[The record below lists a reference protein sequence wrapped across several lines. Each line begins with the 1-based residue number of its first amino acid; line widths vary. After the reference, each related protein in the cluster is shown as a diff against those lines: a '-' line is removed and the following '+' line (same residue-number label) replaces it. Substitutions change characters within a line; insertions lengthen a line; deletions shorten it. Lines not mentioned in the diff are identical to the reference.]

1 MRSFIRRSG
10 TWLACWSARCARP
23 KAGWGERDV
32 SVTLDI
38 LDIGARGDGI
48 AEDQGRRY
56 FVPFT
61 LPGERVE
68 AEPRGEHR
76 PGRGE
81 GIAADLVEVLAPS
94 RHRETPPCAHF
105 KVCGGCALQHWR
117 RDAYTAWKTELIA
130 RALAQRGV
138 AAPRFEPP
146 LVGAPGE
153 RRRADFV
160 LRRHGR
166 RVVAGFHERASTEIV
181 DVGTCVVARPGL
193 NALLEPLR
201 ASLAS
206 VLPDGGAADAMVN
219 ETASGLDLL
228 IRPHRRLDLSLERRE
243 ALVALAEHADVARLS
258 WGDRASAEPV
268 VVRRQP
274 LLLMGGVRI
283 EPPPGAFLQATQRAE
298 QAMRAMVSEW
308 TGDAPRLADLFAGL
322 GALSLGRAGKL
333 ALFES
338 DRQAGASVEAAARQL
353 VGGKVMAERRDLFR
367 NPLTAAE
374 LDAFDAVL
382 LDPPRAG
389 AAAQSAELARAKV
402 PRVVYG
408 SCDPGSFARDART
421 LQDGGYRLEKLLP
434 VDQFL
439 WSAHIEL
446 IALFTRAPLR
456 SE

>member
-1 MRSFIRRSG
+1 
-10 TWLACWSARCARP
+10 
-23 KAGWGERDV
+23 
-32 SVTLDI
+32 
-38 LDIGARGDGI
+38 
-48 AEDQGRRY
+48 
-56 FVPFT
+56 
-61 LPGERVE
+61 
-68 AEPRGEHR
+68 
-76 PGRGE
+76 
-81 GIAADLVEVLAPS
+81 
-94 RHRETPPCAHF
+94 
-105 KVCGGCALQHWR
+105 VCGGCALQHWR
-117 RDAYTAWKTELIA
+117 RDAYTAWKVELIV

-138 AAPRFEPP
+138 EAPRFEPP

-160 LRRHGR
+160 LRRQGR
-166 RVVAGFHERASTEIV
+166 RVVAGFHERASAEIV
-181 DVGTCVVARPGL
+181 DVGTCVVVRPAL
-193 NALLEPLR
+193 DALLEPLR

-243 ALVALAEHADVARLS
+243 ALVALAEGADLARLC

-268 VVRRQP
+268 VVRRTP
-274 LLLMGGVRI
+274 LVVFGEARI

-298 QAMRAMVSEW
+298 QAMRAMVGAW
-308 TGDAPRLADLFAGL
+308 TGDAPKLVDLFAGL
-322 GALSLGRAGKL
+322 GALSLGRTGKL
-333 ALFES
+333 TLFES
-338 DRQAGASVEAAARQL
+338 DRQAVAAVAAAARRL
-353 VGGKVMAERRDLFR
+353 GGKVTAERRDLFR

-439 WSAHIEL
+439 WSPHIEL
-446 IALFTRAPLR
+446 IALFARAPLR
-456 SE
+456 STRH

>member
-1 MRSFIRRSG
+1 M
-10 TWLACWSARCARP
+10 
-23 KAGWGERDV
+23 
-32 SVTLDI
+32 SVRLDI
-38 LDIGARGDGI
+38 REIGARGDGI
-48 AEDQGRRY
+48 GELDSRRY

-61 LPGERVE
+61 LPGEMVE
-68 AEPRGEHR
+68 AEPRDK
-76 PGRGE
+76 RGE

-94 RHRETPPCAHF
+94 RHREAPPCAHF

-117 RDAYTAWKTELIA
+117 RDAYTAWKVELIV

-138 AAPRFEPP
+138 DAPRFEPP

-160 LRRHGR
+160 LSRQGR
-166 RVVAGFHERASTEIV
+166 RVVAGFHVRASPEIV
-181 DVGTCVVARPGL
+181 DVGTCVVVRPGL

-206 VLPDGGAADAMVN
+206 VLPEGAAADAMVN
-219 ETASGLDLL
+219 ETASGFDLL

-243 ALVALAEHADVARLS
+243 ALVALAEGADLARLC

-268 VVRRQP
+268 VVRRTP
-274 LLLMGGVRI
+274 LVVFGEAPGEVRI

-298 QAMRAMVSEW
+298 QAMRAMVGAW

-322 GALSLGRAGKL
+322 GALSFGRAGKL

-338 DRQAGASVEAAARQL
+338 DRQAVAAVEATARRL
-353 VGGKVMAERRDLFR
+353 GGKVTTERRDLFR

-439 WSAHIEL
+439 WSPHIEL
-446 IALFTRAPLR
+446 IALFARAPLR
-456 SE
+456 STRH

>member
-1 MRSFIRRSG
+1 VSIR
-10 TWLACWSARCARP
+10 
-23 KAGWGERDV
+23 
-32 SVTLDI
+32 LDI
-38 LDIGARGDGI
+38 REIGARGDGV
-48 AEDQGRRY
+48 AELDGRRY

-61 LPGERVE
+61 LPGETVD
-68 AEPRGEHR
+68 AEPRDK
-76 PGRGE
+76 RGE
-81 GIAADLVEVLAPS
+81 GIAADLLEVLAPS
-94 RHRETPPCAHF
+94 RHREAPPCAHF

-117 RDAYTAWKTELIA
+117 RDAYTAWKVELIV

-138 AAPRFEPP
+138 EAPRFEPP

-160 LRRHGR
+160 LRRQGR
-166 RVVAGFHERASTEIV
+166 RVVAGFHERASAEIV
-181 DVGTCVVARPGL
+181 DVGTCVVVRPAL
-193 NALLEPLR
+193 DALLEPLR

-243 ALVALAEHADVARLS
+243 ALVALAEGADLARLC

-268 VVRRQP
+268 VVRRTP
-274 LLLMGGVRI
+274 LVVFGEARI

-298 QAMRAMVSEW
+298 QAMRAMVGAW
-308 TGDAPRLADLFAGL
+308 TGDAPKLVDLFAGL
-322 GALSLGRAGKL
+322 GALSLGRTGKL
-333 ALFES
+333 TLFES
-338 DRQAGASVEAAARQL
+338 DRQAVAAVAAAARRL
-353 VGGKVMAERRDLFR
+353 GGKVTAERRDLFR

-439 WSAHIEL
+439 WSPHIEL
-446 IALFTRAPLR
+446 IALFARAPLR
-456 SE
+456 STRY

>member
-1 MRSFIRRSG
+1 VSIR
-10 TWLACWSARCARP
+10 
-23 KAGWGERDV
+23 
-32 SVTLDI
+32 LDI
-38 LDIGARGDGI
+38 REIGARGDGI
-48 AEDQGRRY
+48 AELDGRRY

-68 AEPRGEHR
+68 AEPRDK
-76 PGRGE
+76 RGE

-94 RHRETPPCAHF
+94 RHREAPPCAHF

-117 RDAYTAWKTELIA
+117 RDVYTAWKVELIV

-138 AAPRFEPP
+138 DAPRFEPP
-146 LVGAPGE
+146 LIGAPGE

-166 RVVAGFHERASTEIV
+166 RVVAGFHERASPEIV

-201 ASLAS
+201 ASIGS

-219 ETASGLDLL
+219 EIASGLDLL

-243 ALVALAEHADVARLS
+243 ALVALAEGADLARLC

-268 VVRRQP
+268 VVRRTP
-274 LLLMGGVRI
+274 LVVFGEAPGEVRI

-298 QAMRAMVSEW
+298 QAMRAMVGAW

-338 DRQAGASVEAAARQL
+338 DRQAVAAVAAAARRL
-353 VGGKVMAERRDLFR
+353 GGKVTAERRDLFR

-374 LDAFDAVL
+374 LDAFDAVV

-389 AAAQSAELARAKV
+389 AAAQSAELAQAKV

-439 WSAHIEL
+439 WSPHIEL
-446 IALFTRAPLR
+446 IALFARAPLR
-456 SE
+456 STRHQGG

>member
-1 MRSFIRRSG
+1 VSIR
-10 TWLACWSARCARP
+10 
-23 KAGWGERDV
+23 
-32 SVTLDI
+32 LDI
-38 LDIGARGDGI
+38 REIGARGDGV
-48 AEDQGRRY
+48 AELDGRRY

-61 LPGERVE
+61 LPGETVD
-68 AEPRGEHR
+68 AEPRDK
-76 PGRGE
+76 RGE
-81 GIAADLVEVLAPS
+81 GIAADLLEVLAPS
-94 RHRETPPCAHF
+94 RHREAPPCAHF

-117 RDAYTAWKTELIA
+117 RDAYTAWKVELIV

-138 AAPRFEPP
+138 EAPRFEPP

-160 LRRHGR
+160 LRRQGR
-166 RVVAGFHERASTEIV
+166 RVVAGFHERASAEIV
-181 DVGTCVVARPGL
+181 DVGTCVVVRPAL
-193 NALLEPLR
+193 DALLEPLR

-206 VLPDGGAADAMVN
+206 VLPEGGAADAMVN

-243 ALVALAEHADVARLS
+243 TLVALAEGADLARLC

-268 VVRRQP
+268 VVRRTP
-274 LLLMGGVRI
+274 LLVFGEARI
-283 EPPPGAFLQATQRAE
+283 EPPPGAFLQASQRAE
-298 QAMRAMVSEW
+298 QAMRAMVGAW
-308 TGDAPRLADLFAGL
+308 TGDAPKLVDLFAGL

-338 DRQAGASVEAAARQL
+338 DKQAVAAVAAAARRL
-353 VGGKVMAERRDLFR
+353 GGKVTAERRDLFR
-367 NPLTAAE
+367 NPLMAAE

-439 WSAHIEL
+439 WSPHIEL
-446 IALFTRAPLR
+446 IALFARAPLR
-456 SE
+456 STRH

>member
-1 MRSFIRRSG
+1 L
-10 TWLACWSARCARP
+10 T
-23 KAGWGERDV
+23 
-32 SVTLDI
+32 VTLDI

-68 AEPRGEHR
+68 AEPRGERR
-76 PGRGE
+76 PGRAE

-117 RDAYTAWKTELIA
+117 RDAYTAWKSELVA

-160 LRRHGR
+160 LRRQRR
-166 RVVAGFHERASTEIV
+166 RVLAGFHERASPKIV
-181 DVGTCVVARPGL
+181 DVGICVVARPGL
-193 NALLEPLR
+193 GALLEPLR
-201 ASLAS
+201 KSLAA
-206 VLPDGGAADAMVN
+206 VLPEGGAADAIVN
-219 ETASGLDLL
+219 ETDSGVDLL
-228 IRPHRRLDLSLERRE
+228 IRPHRRLELSLERRE
-243 ALVALAEHADVARLS
+243 ALVALAEQADLARLS
-258 WGDRASAEPV
+258 WGDRAAAEPI
-268 VVRRQP
+268 VVRRPP
-274 LLLMGGVRI
+274 LLVFGEVRV
-283 EPPPGAFLQATQRAE
+283 EPPPGAFLQATKRAE
-298 QAMRAMVSEW
+298 QAMRAAVTAW

-322 GALSLGRAGKL
+322 GALSLGRAGGL
-333 ALFES
+333 ALFEN
-338 DRQAGASVEAAARQL
+338 DRPVIAAVEAAARRL
-353 VGGKVMAERRDLFR
+353 AGGKVTAERRDLFR
-367 NPLTAAE
+367 NPLTTAQ

-389 AAAQSAELARAKV
+389 AAAQSAELAQSKV
-402 PRVVYG
+402 VRVIYA

-421 LQDGGYRLEKLLP
+421 LQEGGYRLEKLLP
-434 VDQFL
+434 IDQFL
-439 WSAHIEL
+439 WSAHVEL
-446 IALFTRAPLR
+446 IALFARAPLR
-456 SE
+456 STRS

>member
-1 MRSFIRRSG
+1 VSIR
-10 TWLACWSARCARP
+10 
-23 KAGWGERDV
+23 
-32 SVTLDI
+32 LDI
-38 LDIGARGDGI
+38 REIGARGDGV
-48 AEDQGRRY
+48 AELDGRRY

-61 LPGERVE
+61 LPGETVD
-68 AEPRGEHR
+68 AEPRDK
-76 PGRGE
+76 RGE
-81 GIAADLVEVLAPS
+81 GIAADLLEVLAPS
-94 RHRETPPCAHF
+94 RHREAPPCAHF

-117 RDAYTAWKTELIA
+117 RDAYTAWKVELIV

-138 AAPRFEPP
+138 EAPRFEPP

-160 LRRHGR
+160 LRRQGR
-166 RVVAGFHERASTEIV
+166 RMVAGFHERASAEIV
-181 DVGTCVVARPGL
+181 DVGTCVVVRPAL
-193 NALLEPLR
+193 DALLAPLR

-243 ALVALAEHADVARLS
+243 ALVALAEGADLARLC

-268 VVRRQP
+268 VVRRTP
-274 LLLMGGVRI
+274 LVVFGEARI

-298 QAMRAMVSEW
+298 QAMRAMVGAW
-308 TGDAPRLADLFAGL
+308 TGDAPKLVDLFAGL
-322 GALSLGRAGKL
+322 GALSLGRTGKL
-333 ALFES
+333 TLFES
-338 DRQAGASVEAAARQL
+338 DRQAVAAVVAAARRL
-353 VGGKVMAERRDLFR
+353 GGKVTAERRDLFR

-439 WSAHIEL
+439 WSPHIEL
-446 IALFTRAPLR
+446 IALFARAPLR
-456 SE
+456 STRH